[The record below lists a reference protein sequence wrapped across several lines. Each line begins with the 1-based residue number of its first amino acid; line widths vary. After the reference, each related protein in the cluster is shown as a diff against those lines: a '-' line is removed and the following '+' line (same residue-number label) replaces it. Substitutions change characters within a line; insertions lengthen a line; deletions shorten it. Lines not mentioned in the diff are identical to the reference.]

1 MTERKGSTELVILL
15 SLVLCAFL
23 VGLTLYQ
30 QLPAFKPPPTATE
43 SRSFDLDALAQE
55 MARIRQLP
63 LLAAIPWEAMDETQ
77 LKEKLLA
84 MNAEMLNQKEL
95 QSSEKV
101 LQFLGL
107 IPSAPDLGKL
117 LLDLYGQEI
126 VGFYDPPAKKMYLI
140 RRELMGFPERL
151 TFAHELAHGLV
162 DQRFDLGAFLQP
174 LSPRNDDEATAARCL
189 VEGDA
194 GMAQTLYLQ
203 AHRSAGAALS
213 LFLSGLVGEG
223 SALASAPSYLRDAL
237 LFPYQG
243 GFPFVQ
249 AVYQDGGW
257 AAVDQAYAAPP
268 LSSEQILHPEK
279 YLGEPDLPIE
289 VEIPEYPEELTGWTL
304 VRDNVLG
311 ELDFRSWFR
320 TFLPDADADQAAAG
334 WGGCRY
340 QLWQKEGLSAFILN
354 SRWDSA
360 DDAWEAQY
368 ALEMWLKY
376 RFRQAPEVYFQGGLY
391 SSPREAAVLYPDRS
405 SLQLVMSPDEE
416 SALALLKNLP

>member
-1 MTERKGSTELVILL
+1 MAERKGSTELVILL

-30 QLPAFKPPPTATE
+30 QLPAFKPPQMATE
-43 SRSFDLDALAQE
+43 SKFFDFDALAQE
-55 MARIRQLP
+55 VAGIRQLP
-63 LLAAIPWEAMDETQ
+63 LLAAIPWEALDESQ
-77 LKEKLLA
+77 LKEMLVA
-84 MNAEMLNQKEL
+84 MNAEMLNQQEL
-95 QSSEKV
+95 ESSEKV

-107 IPSAPDLGKL
+107 ISSSSDLGKII
-117 LLDLYGQEI
+117 LDLYGQEI
-126 VGFYDPPAKKMYLI
+126 VGFYDPLAKKMYLV

-151 TFAHELAHGLV
+151 TIAHELAHGLV
-162 DQRFDLGAFLQP
+162 DQRFDLGAFLHP
-174 LSPRNDDEATAARCL
+174 LSPRNDDAATAAQSL

-194 GMAQTLYLQ
+194 GITQTFYLQ
-203 AHRSAGAALS
+203 AHRSAGATLS
-213 LFLSGLVGEG
+213 LFLSSLVGEG
-223 SALASAPSYLRDAL
+223 STLASAPSYLRDAL

-243 GFPFVQ
+243 GLPFVQ
-249 AVYQDGGW
+249 AVYQYGGW
-257 AAVDQAYAAPP
+257 TAVDQAYAAPP

-279 YLGEPDLPIE
+279 YLGEPDPPIE
-289 VEIPEYPEELTGWTL
+289 VEIPEYPEELAGWTL

-311 ELDFRSWFR
+311 EFDFRSWFR
-320 TFLPDADADQAAAG
+320 TFLPDADADRAAAG

-340 QLWQKEGLSAFILN
+340 QLWQKGALSAFILN

>member
-1 MTERKGSTELVILL
+1 MTERNGSIQLVILL

-23 VGLTLYQ
+23 VGLALYQ
-30 QLPAFKPPPTATE
+30 QLPAFKPPQMATE

-55 MARIRQLP
+55 IAGIRQLP
-63 LLAAIPWEAMDETQ
+63 LLAAIPWEALDESQ
-77 LKEKLLA
+77 LKERLVA

-107 IPSAPDLGKL
+107 IPSASDLGKM

-126 VGFYDPPAKKMYLI
+126 VGVYDPLAKKMYLI
-140 RRELMGFPERL
+140 RRELVGFPERL
-151 TFAHELAHGLV
+151 TIAHEMTHGLV
-162 DQRFDLGAFLQP
+162 DQHFDLGAFLKP
-174 LSPRNDDEATAARCL
+174 LSSRNDDEAAAAQCL

-194 GMAQTLYLQ
+194 GVAQTIFLQ
-203 AHRSAGAALS
+203 AHQSAGAALS

-223 SALASAPSYLRDAL
+223 NALASAPSYMRDAL

-243 GFPFVQ
+243 GLPFVQ
-249 AVYQDGGW
+249 AVYKHGGW
-257 AAVDQAYAAPP
+257 TAVDQAYTAPP

-279 YLGEPDLPIE
+279 YLEQPDPPIE
-289 VEIPEYPEELTGWTL
+289 VKIPEYPEELAGWTL
-304 VRDNVLG
+304 VRENVLG

-320 TFLPDADADQAAAG
+320 TFLPDADADRAAAG

-340 QLWQKEGLSAFILN
+340 QLWQKGGLSTFILN
-354 SRWDSA
+354 SRWDSTG
-360 DDAWEAQY
+360 DAWEARY

-376 RFRQAPEVYFQGGLY
+376 RFLQAPEVYFQGGLY
-391 SSPREAAVLYPDRS
+391 SSSREVAVLYPDRS
-405 SLQLVMSPDEE
+405 TLQLVMSPDKE

>member
-1 MTERKGSTELVILL
+1 MAERKGSIELVVVL

-23 VGLTLYQ
+23 VGLALYQ
-30 QLPAFKPPPTATE
+30 QIPAFKPPQVATE
-43 SRSFDLDALAQE
+43 SKSFDLDALAQE
-55 MARIRQLP
+55 IAGIRQLP
-63 LLAAIPWEAMDETQ
+63 LLAAIPWETLAETQ
-77 LKEKLLA
+77 LKEKLVA
-84 MNAEMLNQKEL
+84 MNAEMLNQKDL
-95 QSSEKV
+95 QSSGKV

-107 IPSAPDLGKL
+107 IPSAQDLEKA
-117 LLDLYGQEI
+117 LLDLYGQELA
-126 VGFYDPPAKKMYLI
+126 GFYDIPAKKMFLVQ
-140 RRELMGFPERL
+140 RELMSFPERL
-151 TFAHELAHGLV
+151 TFAHELTHGLV
-162 DQRFDLGAFLQP
+162 DQHFGLGAFLQP
-174 LSPRNDDEATAARCL
+174 LSPRNDDAATAARCL

-203 AHRSAGAALS
+203 AHRSTGAALS

-223 SALASAPSYLRDAL
+223 GALASAPSYLRDAL

-257 AAVDQAYAAPP
+257 TAVDQAYATPP

-279 YLGEPDLPIE
+279 YLGEPDPPIE
-289 VEIPEYPEELTGWTL
+289 VEIPEYPEELAGWTL

-311 ELDFRSWFR
+311 EFDFRSWFR
-320 TFLPDADADQAAAG
+320 SFLPNADADLAAAG

-340 QLWQKEGLSAFILN
+340 QLWQKEGLNTFILN

-360 DDAWEAQY
+360 ADAWEAQY

-376 RFRQAPEVYFQGGLY
+376 RFQQAPEVYFQGGLY

-405 SLQLVMSPDEE
+405 TLQLVMSQDKE
-416 SALALLKNLP
+416 SALALLQNLP